1 MDLQPDILTGVV
13 TILPLVLL
21 YLRGIVT
28 ELGKVTAQA
37 LLQVIIIMRR
47 MLRKPAQTTTV
58 VIVVSECEYQR
69 ESDPICARSDRV
81 MGEQAA
87 VEGEGVQPAPPKLS
101 GPAE

>member
-37 LLQVIIIMRR
+37 LLQVIMRR

>member
-1 MDLQPDILTGVV
+1 MDLQSDILTGVV

-21 YLRGIVT
+21 YLRGFVT

-37 LLQVIIIMRR
+37 LWQAIVRR

-58 VIVVSECEYQR
+58 VIVVSKCEDQC

-81 MGEQAA
+81 TGEQAA